1 MYVDHLPYVMRL
13 EKRPLDTI
21 ELLVIHCTELPDMAS
36 AREYGERVHY
46 ADSGTGNCGHYY
58 VEKKIGNVQE
68 WVPPDRVAH
77 HVRGF
82 NERSIG
88 IELDNPGR
96 YPHWYD
102 SRHQAMPEPYTR
114 QQLENLVRLISVLR
128 NAIPSLTC
136 ISGHEM
142 LDRERVPASNDPE
155 TLVRRKMDPGPH
167 FPWQRVIAATG
178 LDFMDSPGPRLELV
192 SARPPR

>member
-1 MYVDHLPYVMRL
+1 VFVHHLSYARRL
-13 EKRPLDTI
+13 EKRSLDQVD
-21 ELLVIHCTELPDMAS
+21 LVVVHCTELPDLAT
-36 AREYGERVHY
+36 AREYGERVHH
-46 ADSGTGNCGHYY
+46 AESQTGNSGHYY
-58 VEKKIGNVQE
+58 IERAGRVEE

-96 YPHWYD
+96 FPDWYHSD
-102 SRHQAMPEPYTR
+102 SQRMDEPYTR
-114 QQLENLVRLISVLR
+114 SQLENLVRLLQVLV
-128 NAIPSLTC
+128 NAIPSIRL

-142 LDRERVPASNDPE
+142 LDRERVPASDNDSL
-155 TLVRRKMDPGPH
+155 TVARKMDPGPL
-167 FPWQRVIAATG
+167 FPWENILAATG
-178 LDFMDSPGPRLELV
+178 LEFMDAPGPKLELV

>member
-1 MYVDHLPYVMRL
+1 MFVDHLPYVTRL
-13 EKRPLDTI
+13 QKRPMGAID
-21 ELLVIHCTELPDMAS
+21 LVVVHCTELPDLAV

-46 ADSGTGNCGHYY
+46 PDSGTGNSGHYY
-58 VEKKIGNVQE
+58 ISRCGRVEE

-96 YPHWYD
+96 FPDWYD
-102 SRHQAMPEPYTR
+102 SRCQEMKQPYTR
-114 QQLENLVRLISVLR
+114 PQLENLVRLLQILQ
-128 NAIPSLTC
+128 NAIPGLIR

-142 LDRERVPASNDPE
+142 LDRERVASSNDPNV
-155 TLVRRKMDPGPH
+155 LVRRKTDPGPH
-167 FPWQRVIAATG
+167 LPWQTVITATG
-178 LDFMDSPGPRLELV
+178 LEFMDSPGPRLELV
-192 SARPPR
+192 SAHPPR

>member
-1 MYVDHLPYVMRL
+1 MFVDHLSYVGRL
-13 EKRPLDTI
+13 QKRRLDTI
-21 ELLVIHCTELPDMAS
+21 ELAVIHCTELPDLVT
-36 AREYGERVHY
+36 AREYGERIHHP
-46 ADSGTGNCGHYY
+46 DSGTGNSGHYY
-58 VEKKIGNVQE
+58 IDREGRIEE

-96 YPHWYD
+96 YPDWYD
-102 SRHQAMPEPYTR
+102 SRSQAMKTPYTAP
-114 QQLENLVRLISVLR
+114 QLDNLVRLLHVLKG
-128 NAIPSLTC
+128 AIPSLTR

-142 LDRERVPASNDPE
+142 LDRERRPATDRSD
-155 TLVRRKMDPGPH
+155 LQVRRKVDPGPL
-167 FPWQRVIAATG
+167 FPWQRVLAATG
-178 LDFMDSPGPRLELV
+178 LEFMEAPGPRLEQV

>member
-1 MYVDHLPYVMRL
+1 MFVDHLPYAARL
-13 EKRPLDTI
+13 DRRPLDSI
-21 ELLVIHCTELPDMAS
+21 DLVVIHCTELPDLPT

-46 ADSGTGNCGHYY
+46 PEAGTGNSGHYY
-58 VEKKIGNVQE
+58 IERTGRVEE

-96 YPHWYD
+96 YPDWYHSD
-102 SRHQAMPEPYTR
+102 RQVMDEPYTR
-114 QQLENLVRLISVLR
+114 AQLENLVRLLHLLK
-128 NAIPSLTC
+128 NAIPGINH

-142 LDRERVPASNDPE
+142 LDRERIPSTNEPDVLVP
-155 TLVRRKMDPGPH
+155 RKMDPGPH
-167 FPWQRVIAATG
+167 FPWQRIIAATG
-178 LDFMDSPGPRLELV
+178 LAFIESPGPRLELV
-192 SARPPR
+192 SAHPPR